1 MNTIELAKSSRSSCR
16 TCKEKIEKLEPRLG
30 VEQEMRQGDRS
41 FTAMRWHHLECAMDS
56 LPEEVS
62 QAEINA
68 ELSEDLIE
76 KIDKIRDKQTE
87 SSFDIKGIAEL
98 TQSGISVNTEA
109 VVLRAL
115 KTRKTIDK
123 EENEMKSRT
132 IYVEDNEQKR
142 KVVVHGENTAIKVEK
157 GDHIVIIRGK
167 TSIGSDEKIQVI
179 AGDSSQILINPKPDQ
194 LAQFSEVKIFVASG
208 WSRPTGSKVE
218 FEYAKSSRAKC
229 PACKEKILKSE
240 LKVVKPAWMEN
251 EQTKQKFPGSFSYH
265 VMCALEDEHSEDMLC
280 EAISR
285 LSPELLLENREI
297 LTKLQDD
304 LLECQAKNLLTKLL
318 V

>member
-1 MNTIELAKSSRSSCR
+1 MNTIEMAKSSRSSCR

-123 EENEMKSRT
+123 EKNEMKSRT
-132 IYVEDNEQKR
+132 IYVEDSEQKR
-142 KVVVHGENTAIKVEK
+142 KVVVHGENTAINVGK
-157 GDHIVIIRGK
+157 GDHIVIIGGK

-179 AGDSSQILINPKPDQ
+179 ADVSSQILINPKPDQ

-218 FEYAKSSRAKC
+218 FEYAKSARATC
-229 PACKEKILKSE
+229 PTCNKKIPKSE
-240 LKVVKPAWMEN
+240 LKIVKPEWMEN
-251 EQTKQKFPGSFSYH
+251 EQTKRNYPGSFSYH
-265 VMCALEDEHSEDMLC
+265 VMCALDDEHGEDILC

-285 LSPELLLENREI
+285 LSPELLLENREL
-297 LTKLQDD
+297 LTKLQANIPESQAKD
-304 LLECQAKNLLTKLL
+304 LLMKLL